1 MWIRNRLLPA
11 ALLVPLLAG
20 SVSAQGIRGRVLDAE
35 TGQPVPAA
43 TVTLLDAA
51 QTVLRQ
57 VVTDSAG
64 GFSLRVAEGGRYHL
78 RTERIGYETVTSPP
92 VDIAAGD
99 TMVVEL
105 RLGTEAVVLAPLT
118 ITASSRRS
126 PRDRTLDEFY
136 ERQRRGWG
144 RFFSPTEIDR
154 LRPRTVTNLLQGSP
168 GIRIRYGR
176 GTQTTVLMRTGR
188 GNCAP
193 TIYVDGHRMPGND
206 IDQWVA
212 ASSVRA
218 VEVYTRAMETPAEF
232 ASVRNWNCGAI
243 VIWTT
248 LRIAQ

>member
-1 MWIRNRLLPA
+1 MWIRDRLLPA

-20 SVSAQGIRGRVLDAE
+20 SLSAQGIRGRVLDAE
-35 TGQPVPAA
+35 TGQPVAGA
-43 TVTLLDAA
+43 TVEVLDAGEVA
-51 QTVLRQ
+51 LRR
-57 VVTDSAG
+57 VVTDTAG
-64 GFSLRVAEGGRYHL
+64 GFSLRVAETGRYHL
-78 RTERIGYETVTSPP
+78 RSERIGYETVTSPP
-92 VDIAAGD
+92 IDMVAGD
-99 TMVVEL
+99 TLVVEL
-105 RLGTEAVVLAPLT
+105 RMATEAVVLAPLT

-126 PRDRTLDEFY
+126 PWDRTLDEFY

-144 RFFSPTEIDR
+144 RFIGPAEIER
-154 LRPRTVTNLLQGSP
+154 LRPVTVTQLLHGYP

-176 GTQTTVLMRTGR
+176 GMQSTVLMRTGR

-206 IDQWVA
+206 IDQWVTGSA
-212 ASSVRA
+212 VRA
-218 VEVYTRAMETPAEF
+218 VEVYSRAMEVPGEF